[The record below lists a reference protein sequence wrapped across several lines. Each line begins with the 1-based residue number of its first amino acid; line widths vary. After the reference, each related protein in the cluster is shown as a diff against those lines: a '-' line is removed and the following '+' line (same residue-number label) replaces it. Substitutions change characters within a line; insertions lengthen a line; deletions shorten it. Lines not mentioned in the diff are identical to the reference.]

1 MGVRNLV
8 VGLLGVLVVTIWGVK
23 TLVAGING
31 ALSVFCLE
39 VE

>member
-23 TLVAGING
+23 TLVAGIIG

>member
-1 MGVRNLV
+1 LGVRNLV

-23 TLVAGING
+23 TLVAGIIG